1 MFKEFYLAKNTDI
14 LIIMSATYHFFV
26 HLFIFQQI
34 KTLSIDKKN
43 LKGIYNN
50 KHWVIHDIVYK
61 ALVL

>member
-1 MFKEFYLAKNTDI
+1 MFMFKEFYFAKNI

-26 HLFIFQQI
+26 HYIQQI
-34 KTLSIDKKN
+34 RTLSIKKN